1 MLAALATRIAVAV
14 VTVGIAAS
22 AHAFDP
28 ESTLPINVDATGIAL
43 KGYDPVAYFT
53 DGAPMPGDEA
63 ITAAHDG
70 VTYRFASA
78 ANRDAFLAAPASYIP
93 AYGGFCAMAMSL
105 GYKVDIDPNAWKIV
119 DDRLYVQANERATWV
134 WSEDIP
140 GNIAKANGFWPKIM
154 DKAPAELR

>member
-1 MLAALATRIAVAV
+1 
-14 VTVGIAAS
+14 
-22 AHAFDP
+22 
-28 ESTLPINVDATGIAL
+28 
-43 KGYDPVAYFT
+43 
-53 DGAPMPGDEA
+53 
-63 ITAAHDG
+63 
-70 VTYRFASA
+70 
-78 ANRDAFLAAPASYIP
+78 
-93 AYGGFCAMAMSL
+93 MAMSL